1 MQDIDKI
8 KRNVSKMID
17 AKAPE
22 TDIDAYLSEEGVSAE
37 QLRGDYID
45 RSGSKFDAVIR
56 GVADAASFGL
66 SDEFG
71 AAFNSAIPIEKLWR
85 PETASMWDT
94 SFEDA
99 YQKNLDIQRGIDK
112 ADEQQNFGYRL
123 AGQLPGAI
131 ATGAMTGGASIG
143 LRGAGIAA
151 AEGAAYGFGSGE
163 DGLENRA
170 IGAGIGTVGGL
181 TGYGLSRGVSRVL
194 NPQTGKAAKELIE
207 EGVDL
212 TPGQIMGGLGKSVE
226 DRLTSVPVLGD
237 AINAARQR
245 GVNSFNNAAVNRAL
259 KHIGKKLPD
268 GMEAGYEAIQYA
280 DDAISKAYNDLLPN
294 LKVKL
299 DKTFAQEFKNLRSL
313 ASEMPPERIKQFNK
327 IINREIGNR
336 FSKAGQMSG
345 EAMKQAES
353 ELGRLIRQYGG
364 SAVGDE
370 RLLADALKEAQ
381 SQLRGLVMRSNPSKA
396 LELKSINKAFANL
409 LRPQSAAS
417 KASEGVFSPA
427 QLQTATR
434 ILDKSGRK
442 KASSKGAA
450 LMQDLATNARNV
462 LPSKIGDSGTAG
474 RLLLPLAAG
483 GSAYGVQSDNPT
495 LQTLGVLGLL
505 GAGAYT
511 RPGQK
516 AIQALLTERP
526 DMAKNLGLLVGATPM
541 GLTGGV
547 LATNP

>member
-170 IGAGIGTVGGL
+170 LNAGVGAAGGL
-181 TGYGLSRGVSRVL
+181 AGYGLGRGVSRVL

-212 TPGQIMGGLGKSVE
+212 TPGQIMGGVGKSIE
-226 DRLTSVPVLGD
+226 DKLTSVPFVGD
-237 AINAARQR
+237 AINASRQR
-245 GVNSFNNAAVNRAL
+245 GINSFNKAAVNRAL
-259 KHIGKKLPD
+259 KQIGKELPE
-268 GMEAGYEAIQYA
+268 GVEAGYEAIQYA
-280 DDAISKAYNDLLPN
+280 DDAISKAYNELLPN

-299 DKTFAQEFKNLRSL
+299 DKTFAKEFQNLRKLS
-313 ASEMPPERIKQFNK
+313 AEMPPERLKQFNT
-327 IINREIGNR
+327 IINREIGDR
-336 FSKAGQMSG
+336 FSEAGQMTG
-345 EAMKQAES
+345 EAMKKAES
-353 ELGRLIRQYGG
+353 ELSRLIRQYGG

-381 SQLRGLVMRSNPSKA
+381 NQLRGLVIRSNPSKA

-434 ILDKSGRK
+434 ILDKSARK
-442 KASSKGAA
+442 KVSSKGGA
-450 LMQDLATNARNV
+450 LMQDLATKAREV
-462 LPSKIGDSGTAG
+462 LPSKVGDSGTAG
-474 RLLLPLAAG
+474 RLLLAG
-483 GSAYGVQSDNPT
+483 GSAYGLSADDPN
-495 LQTLGVLGLL
+495 LQALGALGLL
-505 GAGAYT
+505 GSAAYT
-511 RPGQK
+511 KTGQK
-516 AIQALLTERP
+516 TLQKLLTERP
-526 DMAKNLGLLVGATPM
+526 ELATKLGLLVGATPM